1 MAKKHNHESV
11 DTNIESLSKAEA
23 FITKN
28 NKKIIAA
35 VVIIIVAV
43 AAILWYKAAQQKKDE
58 AGQLAHISLEQKA
71 MYHAATLADFEAY
84 LKAHEGHTV
93 GIATFEAA
101 VCAYEEGDYNKAIKY
116 FTEYKG
122 SDKYFNAR
130 AKACIGDCYVA
141 LGEYE
146 KALNS
151 YEAAVAVNDGIWTPE
166 YAFNAG
172 LIAESLG
179 NKEKALQFYNL
190 VKDEYPTSPRGTEV
204 IKYIS
209 RVEATK

>member
-28 NKKIIAA
+28 NKKIIAGVIILVVA
-35 VVIIIVAV
+35 VV
-43 AAILWYKAAQQKKDE
+43 AILWFKASQQKKDE
-58 AGQLAHISLEQKA
+58 AGQLAHISLENNA
-71 MYHAATLADFEAY
+71 MYNAASLADFEAY
-84 LKAHEGHTV
+84 LSAHEGHTV
-93 GIATFEAA
+93 GIASFEAA
-101 VCAYEEGDYNKAIKY
+101 VCAFQEGDYNKAIKY
-116 FTEYKG
+116 FSEYEG
-122 SDKYFNAR
+122 SDKYYNAR

-141 LGEYE
+141 LGDYQ
-146 KALNS
+146 KALSS

-179 NKEKALQFYNL
+179 NKEKALKFYNL
-190 VKDEYPTSPRGTEV
+190 VKDEYPASPRGAEV

-209 RVEATK
+209 RVEAK

>member
-1 MAKKHNHESV
+1 MAKKHNNESV

-28 NKKIIAA
+28 NKKIVAG
-35 VVIIIVAV
+35 VIVLVVAV

-58 AGQLAHISLEQKA
+58 NGKIAHINVEHND
-71 MYHAATLADFEAY
+71 MNGVATLADFEAY
-84 LKAHEGHTV
+84 FSEHEGHTV
-93 GIATFEAA
+93 GIASFEAA
-101 VCAYEEGDYNKAIKY
+101 VCAYKEGDYNKAIKY
-116 FTEYKG
+116 FSEYKG
-122 SDKYFNAR
+122 SDKNYSAR

-141 LGEYE
+141 LGDYE
-146 KALNS
+146 KALKS

-172 LIAESLG
+172 LLAESLG
-179 NKEKALQFYNL
+179 DKEKALKFYNL
-190 VKDEYPTSPRGTEV
+190 IKDEYPTSPRGAEV